1 MLSLIDCLDFIDL
14 THETIDVI
22 AEHEH
27 LSPVLAAEL
36 GNQLIADRKGI
47 HAIHQMHR
55 DLIEAAA
62 NSGNLSRER
71 ELRKIYTEFSRKY
84 PMPTGALTPGK

>member
-27 LSPVLAAEL
+27 LSTVVAAEL
-36 GNQLIADRKGI
+36 GNQLIADRKGL
-47 HAIHQMHR
+47 HTLHQMHR
-55 DLIEAAA
+55 ALIEAAA
-62 NSGNLSRER
+62 NAGNLSRER
-71 ELRKIYTEFSRKY
+71 ELRAIYTAFSRKY
-84 PMPTGALTPGK
+84 PMPAGALKAP